1 MLPNEVC
8 ITFLLLFMIVWNEMK
23 NINLPDIADD
33 NQLKKLFSAEKK
45 LLLHCQPRIFI
56 STDLF
61 KSYSQISN
69 QFPFSLNN
77 K

>member
-1 MLPNEVC
+1 MLPNGVC
-8 ITFLLLFMIVWNEMK
+8 ITFLLLFMIVWNEIK

-33 NQLKKLFSAEKK
+33 NQLKKLFSAVKTIAS
-45 LLLHCQPRIFI
+45 LSTRIFI

>member
-1 MLPNEVC
+1 MLPNGVC
-8 ITFLLLFMIVWNEMK
+8 ITFLLLFMIVWNEIK
-23 NINLPDIADD
+23 NINLPDIAND
-33 NQLKKLFSAEKK
+33 NQLKKPFSAVKTIAS
-45 LLLHCQPRIFI
+45 LSTRIFI